1 MSFFSSHQSAKR
13 CECYQNTRALLDTR
27 NPLSTFIGL
36 YFCASIEFI
45 NYAKHILCTRRKK
58 NRCFRAA
65 TAAAAAATEKE
76 LFLCMLRTRYDIL
89 ILNEVFPRKPIILLC
104 KKKGREKKGNS
115 ANEHTRIVNSCSCF
129 IVGRKGEFAIPS
141 WNINP

>member
-104 KKKGREKKGNS
+104 KKFCFAKKKEEKRKETQRTNTREL
-115 ANEHTRIVNSCSCF
+115 
-129 IVGRKGEFAIPS
+129 
-141 WNINP
+141 